1 LKIVLAGGNG
11 QVGVLLARHFSRIGN
26 EVIVLSRSAALRS
39 PWRVVQWDGRTLGP
53 WAREFEGADAVIN
66 LAGKTIN
73 CRYTAK
79 NRSEIISSRVESTE
93 VVGAAIQAAQVKPRV
108 WINASAAGIYR
119 HSTTEA
125 FTEATTWLGGEGEP
139 VPETWRFGAEVVKI
153 WENAFN
159 AIEVPGVRKIAL
171 RTTLAISPDKGGV
184 FDVLL
189 GLVRY
194 GLGGTQGSGTQFVS
208 WMHDKDYVRAVEFL
222 IGDESISGP
231 VNMGS
236 PVPLPNSAFM
246 AILRK
251 AAGIK
256 IGLPAPD
263 FALKLGAPLLGTE
276 SWLVLKSINVLPGVL
291 ERAGFDFQ
299 YPEWDVAARNM
310 VRRWKQINS

>member
-1 LKIVLAGGNG
+1 MKIVLAGGNG
-11 QVGVLLARHFSRIGN
+11 QVGTLLARHFSRIGN
-26 EVIVLSRSAALRS
+26 EVIVLSRSASSRS

-53 WAREFEGADAVIN
+53 WSRELEGADAVIN

-73 CRYTAK
+73 CRYTTK
-79 NRSEIISSRVESTE
+79 NRSEIIASRVESTE
-93 VVGAAIQAAQVKPRV
+93 AVGSAIQATQVTPKV

-119 HSTTEA
+119 HSTSAA
-125 FTEATTWLGGEGEP
+125 FTETTTWLGGEGEA
-139 VPETWRFGAEVVKI
+139 VPETWRFAAEVVKT
-153 WENAFN
+153 WENTFD

-194 GLGGTQGSGTQFVS
+194 GLGGTQGPGTQFIS
-208 WMHDKDYVRAVEFL
+208 WMHDKDYVRAVEFM

-236 PVPLPNSAFM
+236 PVPLPNAEFM
-246 AILRK
+246 RILRK
-251 AAGIK
+251 AAGVK
-256 IGLPAPD
+256 IGLSAPE
-263 FALKLGAPLLGTE
+263 FALKIGAPILGTE
-276 SWLVLKSINVLPGVL
+276 AWLVLKSINVLPGVL

-310 VRRWKQINS
+310 VRRWKQMNG